1 MSNTQRPKALA
12 KLAPPWPSKTHHLTP
27 AEARDVYQYVV
38 ALEEALEGYRMAFR
52 DALKLRNEGAQP

>member
-12 KLAPPWPSKTHHLTP
+12 NLAPPWTSQVRHLTP

-38 ALEEALEGYRMAFR
+38 ALEAEVANWRQVFETLEL
-52 DALKLRNEGAQP
+52 LKKHGGQS